1 MTLTT
6 GQKDFHREHPL
17 CWMCDFLGALKVLP
31 AELHHITGRGRRH
44 DVRANYS
51 ALCQRHHQALQS
63 RMDAEVVCLVLK
75 REYDR
80 IHYDRELICDLRG
93 WSTTWIT
100 AADVDR
106 CERIMGIMMEVTR
119 C

>member
-51 ALCQRHHQALQS
+51 ALCKGHHQALQS
-63 RMDAEVVCLVLK
+63 HVSAEIVCLVLK
-75 REYDR
+75 RLYDSE
-80 IHYDRELICDLRG
+80 HYDPGLICDLRG
-93 WSTTWIT
+93 CSETWIT
-100 AADVDR
+100 DADVDR
-106 CERIMGIMMEVTR
+106 CGHVMSMMREVTR